1 MSLKAKVEA
10 IIYATEEPV
19 TLDQLASLL
28 RDEVLTELRSGG
40 ECSFRAAMKSFR
52 TGRHRLR
59 IDELEEDSAFDD
71 IPVPSAL
78 PLRTFP
84 RRFPRLRPS
93 AKKTRKLRPRK
104 NSGPS
109 SHGSVA
115 SLTSLPAE
123 YSSSDRGMEIRQI
136 AGGYRMTT
144 KPEHH
149 DVVVNFAKSLKP
161 PVRLSLQALETLAVI
176 AYKQPVTVPEISE
189 IRGVDTSGVIAT
201 LLDRKLVT
209 TAGRKQ
215 VIGRPILYRT
225 TKEFLLRFGLNDVSE
240 LPSMEEFEKLGDP
253 QADLFAAAD
262 KENPESSAEHPP
274 EVSEAD
280 ESEPVTEAVPE
291 NSDCQRLLSAT
302 PRCRPTAP
310 TPPRPT
316 PQVRRR
322 SRSCMPAERLQKII
336 AAAGIA
342 SRRKAEELITGG
354 LVSVNGQIV
363 TELGSKAESEQRPHQ
378 SQWQI
383 AEGTGT
389 SGLPAAQQTERL
401 RDHGH

>member
-28 RDEVLTELRSGG
+28 RDEVLSELRA
-40 ECSFRAAMKSFR
+40 EEDA
-52 TGRHRLR
+52 RLALNE
-59 IDELEEDSAFDD
+59 IISDGPAPAESDELADDTAFDD
-71 IPVPSAL
+71 APA
-78 PLRTFP
+78 PLE
-84 RRFPRLRPS
+84 
-93 AKKTRKLRPRK
+93 AAQ
-104 NSGPS
+104 N
-109 SHGSVA
+109 A
-115 SLTSLPAE
+115 PAE
-123 YSSSDRGMEIRQI
+123 APPVAESAPLSEKDKKAEAKEELGTIKAHVSGIINELVAEYASAERGMEIRQI
-136 AGGYRMTT
+136 AGGYRMAT

-253 QADLFAAAD
+253 QADLFAAG
-262 KENPESSAEHPP
+262 AEKAEPGSEPP
-274 EVSEAD
+274 LVASRAD

-291 NSDCQRLLSAT
+291 NSNANSLKGDST
-302 PRCRPTAP
+302 
-310 TPPRPT
+310 
-316 PQVRRR
+316 
-322 SRSCMPAERLQKII
+322 MPADGTYATEAQPEE
-336 AAAGIA
+336 
-342 SRRKAEELITGG
+342 SPEKA
-354 LVSVNGQIV
+354 
-363 TELGSKAESEQRPHQ
+363 
-378 SQWQI
+378 
-383 AEGTGT
+383 
-389 SGLPAAQQTERL
+389 
-401 RDHGH
+401 